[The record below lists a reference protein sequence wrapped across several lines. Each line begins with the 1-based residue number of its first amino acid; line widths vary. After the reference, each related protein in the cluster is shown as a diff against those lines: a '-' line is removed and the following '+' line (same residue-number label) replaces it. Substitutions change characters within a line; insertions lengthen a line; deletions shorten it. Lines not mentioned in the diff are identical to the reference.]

1 MQIMRFWQITPLKTP
16 TELMLTTISNQ
27 EGRRPPFYS
36 DFMTKNIFVSDILEK
51 SNRESLKYLELEELI
66 SSPEIIAHN
75 SYYRKLVTKQNSLK
89 PIYEKRVELIKAI
102 EELNIYQ
109 KNAENCEKE
118 FFKLLSEEIE
128 KLNTKIDNLAN
139 ELSELLIPKK
149 DSDKYAGAIVEL
161 KAGGEGSYGFCQKL
175 FNMYQTFASKMCF
188 ERDIEYSRA
197 LGDGLKEAVFIIKGE
212 KAYNILE
219 TESAVHIDRTEK
231 QESSVT
237 VCVLPY
243 IEEEKITVGD
253 KDIRIDL
260 FHSGGAGGQNI
271 NKVETAVRITH
282 IATGIAVVCQ
292 DERSQ
297 IKNKERAMKNLI
309 LRLKEEAVKSHESFT
324 DAERKAKKSAIKKEK
339 ITRTYDFYQGTITDS
354 RVKLPFRLE
363 EVLQGNLILITNAI
377 KLK

>member
-1 MQIMRFWQITPLKTP
+1 M
-16 TELMLTTISNQ
+16 NV
-27 EGRRPPFYS
+27 
-36 DFMTKNIFVSDILEK
+36 FVYDVLEK
-51 SNRESLKYLELEELI
+51 SNKESLEYLELEELI

-75 SYYRKLVTKQNSLK
+75 SYYRKLAAKQNTLK
-89 PIYEKRVELIKAI
+89 PIYEKREELKKAI
-102 EELNIYQ
+102 EELNVYQ
-109 KNAENCEKE
+109 NNAENCEKE

-161 KAGGEGSYGFCQKL
+161 KAGGESSYGFCQKL
-175 FNMYQTFASKMCF
+175 FNMYQSFASKMSF
-188 ERDIEYSRA
+188 ESEIEYSRA
-197 LGDGLKEAVFIIKGE
+197 VGDGIKEAVFIIKGE
-212 KAYNILE
+212 NAYNILE

-231 QESSVT
+231 KESSVT

-243 IEEEKITVGD
+243 IEEDKIILGD

-282 IATGIAVVCQ
+282 IETGIAVVCQ

-309 LRLKEEAVKSHESFT
+309 LRLKEEAVNRRNGFL
-324 DAERKAKKSAIKKEK
+324 DAERKAKKAAIKKEK
-339 ITRTYDFYQGTITDS
+339 ITRKYDFYQGALIDS
-354 RVKLPFRLE
+354 RVKIPFRLE
-363 EVLQGNLILITNAI
+363 EVLQGNLNLITNAI